1 VASRAQI
8 TRLAQRIED
17 LAEQMCALQPKKVVR
32 IIQEEDRGETEEE
45 AIAKRLAQHPEDA
58 GAFFIISVFI

>member
-17 LAEQMCALQPKKVVR
+17 LAESTAGRRQRKIVR
-32 IIQEEDRGETEEE
+32 ITQDKYLGETEEE
-45 AIAKRLAQHPEDA
+45 AVNKYFAHHPED
-58 GAFFIISVFI
+58 GGSEIILSVYI